1 MKRGILRLSPLGSRT
16 AFLRR
21 ASDGEQPYKEPGGWL
36 FGEKPLKPGEKRVR
50 EDWETAWH
58 WGWGLFFFL
67 GYMGNRYK
75 PDTSLSTWAYHE
87 AKMRME
93 ARGEVWDYERT
104 PISGE
109 FFPNNRVP
117 GENK

>member
-75 PDTSLSTWAYHE
+75 PDT
-87 AKMRME
+87 R
-93 ARGEVWDYERT
+93 
-104 PISGE
+104 
-109 FFPNNRVP
+109 
-117 GENK
+117 